1 MKKTFITLLLISSA
15 LLNAKI
21 ELLDRIA
28 IIVDDGVV
36 MESQINKAMAA
47 LEEGYREQNIQLPP
61 KDVLL
66 DQIKER
72 LIIEELQLQ
81 LADRAGV
88 KISDAELNS
97 TFSRLASNNQMSL
110 EEFISFIE
118 TNGDSYE
125 EVRETMRKEMRI
137 QRIQRGRVN
146 SNIEI
151 TEKEFEAF
159 LATDESLGELE
170 PELQVRQILVKDKN
184 IAERVIN
191 LIDEGS
197 SFSELALEYSISSNA
212 SNGGLM
218 DWRKA
223 IDMPELFEN
232 ALKDKSIGYVTE
244 PLESGS
250 GYHILKLEDKRG
262 QFVQFEDQWNAR
274 HILLIPSAIRSDDET
289 KNQLQ
294 EIRQRVM
301 DGEDFALLAK
311 EFSEDPGS
319 AKIGGDLGWMG
330 LGVFTPTFE
339 EIMLNTE
346 IGSISE
352 VFESE
357 FGYHFLEVLGKR
369 NHELTD
375 KLIEDRAYGMLY
387 SRKFDEELENTLR
400 TMRAEAFVE
409 FKDLD

>member
-1 MKKTFITLLLISSA
+1 MKKILTTLLLISSSQ
-15 LLNAKI
+15 LEAKI

-36 MESQINKAMAA
+36 MESQINKARAA

-61 KDVLL
+61 KDILL

-97 TFSRLASNNQMSL
+97 SFSRLAANNEMTL

-118 TNGDSYE
+118 SNGDSYE

-170 PELQVRQILVKDKN
+170 PELQVRQILVKNEN
-184 IAERVIN
+184 IANRVIG
-191 LIDEGS
+191 LINEGS
-197 SFSELALEYSISSNA
+197 SFSELAKEYSISSNA

-232 ALKDKSIGYVTE
+232 ALKDKSIGHISE

-250 GYHILKLEDKRG
+250 GFHILKLEDKRG

-274 HILLIPSAIRSDDET
+274 HILLIPSAIRSNDET
-289 KNQLQ
+289 EIQLK
-294 EIRQRVM
+294 EIRQRVIEG
-301 DGEDFALLAK
+301 DDFALLAE

-346 IGSISE
+346 VGTISE

-357 FGYHFLEVLGKR
+357 FGFHFLEVLGKR
-369 NHELTD
+369 IMNL
-375 KLIEDRAYGMLY
+375 LINSLKIEPMD
-387 SRKFDEELENTLR
+387 FFIQENLMKNLR
-400 TMRAEAFVE
+400 IR
-409 FKDLD
+409 

>member
-1 MKKTFITLLLISSA
+1 MKKILTTLLLISSSQ
-15 LLNAKI
+15 LEAKI

-36 MESQINKAMAA
+36 MESQINKAREA

-61 KDVLL
+61 KDILL

-97 TFSRLASNNQMSL
+97 TFSRLASNNEMTL
-110 EEFISFIE
+110 EEFIMFIE
-118 TNGDSYE
+118 SNGDSYE

-170 PELQVRQILVKDKN
+170 PELQVRQILVKNEN
-184 IAERVIN
+184 IANRIIG
-191 LIDEGS
+191 LISEGS
-197 SFSELALEYSISSNA
+197 SFSELAKEYSISSNA

-232 ALKDKSIGYVTE
+232 ALKDKSIGHISE

-250 GYHILKLEDKRG
+250 GFHILKLEDKRG

-274 HILLIPSAIRSDDET
+274 HILLIPSAIRSNDET
-289 KNQLQ
+289 EIQLK
-294 EIRQRVM
+294 EIRQRVI
-301 DGEDFALLAK
+301 DGDDFALLAE

-346 IGSISE
+346 VGTISE

-357 FGYHFLEVLGKR
+357 FGFHFLEVLGKR

-375 KLIEDRAYGMLY
+375 KLIEDRAYGLLY

>member
-1 MKKTFITLLLISSA
+1 MKKILTTLLLISSSQ
-15 LLNAKI
+15 LEAKI

-36 MESQINKAMAA
+36 MESQINKAREA

-61 KDVLL
+61 KDILL

-97 TFSRLASNNQMSL
+97 SFSRLAANNEMTL

-118 TNGDSYE
+118 SNGDSYE

-170 PELQVRQILVKDKN
+170 PELQVRQILVKNEN
-184 IAERVIN
+184 IANRIIG
-191 LIDEGS
+191 LISEGS
-197 SFSELALEYSISSNA
+197 SFSELAKEYSISSNA

-232 ALKDKSIGYVTE
+232 ALKDKSIGHISE

-250 GYHILKLEDKRG
+250 GFHILKLEDKRG

-274 HILLIPSAIRSDDET
+274 HILLIPSAIRSNDET
-289 KNQLQ
+289 EIQLK
-294 EIRQRVM
+294 EIRQRVI
-301 DGEDFALLAK
+301 DGDDFALLAK

-346 IGSISE
+346 VGTISE

-375 KLIEDRAYGMLY
+375 KLIEDRAYGLLY

>member
-1 MKKTFITLLLISSA
+1 
-15 LLNAKI
+15 
-21 ELLDRIA
+21 
-28 IIVDDGVV
+28 
-36 MESQINKAMAA
+36 
-47 LEEGYREQNIQLPP
+47 
-61 KDVLL
+61 
-66 DQIKER
+66 
-72 LIIEELQLQ
+72 
-81 LADRAGV
+81 
-88 KISDAELNS
+88 
-97 TFSRLASNNQMSL
+97 
-110 EEFISFIE
+110 
-118 TNGDSYE
+118 
-125 EVRETMRKEMRI
+125 
-137 QRIQRGRVN
+137 
-146 SNIEI
+146 
-151 TEKEFEAF
+151 
-159 LATDESLGELE
+159 
-170 PELQVRQILVKDKN
+170 
-184 IAERVIN
+184 
-191 LIDEGS
+191 
-197 SFSELALEYSISSNA
+197 
-212 SNGGLM
+212 M

-357 FGYHFLEVLGKR
+357 FGYHFLEVLEKR

>member
-1 MKKTFITLLLISSA
+1 MKKILTTLLLISSSQ
-15 LLNAKI
+15 LEAKI

-36 MESQINKAMAA
+36 MESQINKARAA

-61 KDVLL
+61 KDILL

-97 TFSRLASNNQMSL
+97 SFSRLAANNEMTL

-118 TNGDSYE
+118 SNGDSYE

-170 PELQVRQILVKDKN
+170 PELQVRQILVKNEN
-184 IAERVIN
+184 IANRIIG
-191 LIDEGS
+191 LISEGS
-197 SFSELALEYSISSNA
+197 SFSELAKEYSISSNA

-232 ALKDKSIGYVTE
+232 ALKDKSIGHISE

-250 GYHILKLEDKRG
+250 GFHILKLEDKRG

-274 HILLIPSAIRSDDET
+274 HILLIPSAIRSNDET
-289 KNQLQ
+289 EIQLK
-294 EIRQRVM
+294 EIRQRVI
-301 DGEDFALLAK
+301 DGDDFALLAE

-346 IGSISE
+346 VGTISE

-357 FGYHFLEVLGKR
+357 FGFHFLEVLGKR

-375 KLIEDRAYGMLY
+375 KLIEDRAYGLLY

>member
-1 MKKTFITLLLISSA
+1 MKKTFITTLLISSA

-357 FGYHFLEVLGKR
+357 FGYHFLEVLAKR

>member
-1 MKKTFITLLLISSA
+1 MKKTFITTLLISSA

-197 SFSELALEYSISSNA
+197 SFSELASEYSISSNA

-262 QFVQFEDQWNAR
+262 QFVQFEDQWQSR
-274 HILLIPSAIRSDDET
+274 HILLIPSAIRTENDTELEL
-289 KNQLQ
+289 NN
-294 EIRQRVM
+294 IRQRVI
-301 DGEDFALLAK
+301 DGESFESLAK

-319 AKIGGDLGWMG
+319 ALQGGDLGWLG
-330 LGVFTPTFE
+330 LGVLAEEFE
-339 EIMLNTE
+339 ATMLEME
-346 IGSISE
+346 IGEISP
-352 VFESE
+352 VFQTE
-357 FGYHFLEVLGKR
+357 FGFHFLEVLAKR
-369 NHELTD
+369 SHELTD
-375 KLIEDRAYGMLY
+375 DLIKDRAYSILY
-387 SRKFDEELENTLR
+387 ARKFDEELENTLR
-400 TMRAEAFVE
+400 SMRAEAFVE